1 MLLAFSAKP
10 VELEVLLLSVTFG
23 NIDVQRSAYRS
34 LIHSLN
40 VKLCFHAEVRA
51 SSAVFATSSHYFI
64 LLRKSGNGEKVTG
77 GRRGSRL

>member
-10 VELEVLLLSVTFG
+10 EELEVLLLSITFG

-40 VKLCFHAEVRA
+40 VKLSVLMLKSVLLQL
-51 SSAVFATSSHYFI
+51 SSQHHHVISFY
-64 LLRKSGNGEKVTG
+64 
-77 GRRGSRL
+77 